1 MYTDGFEH
9 FLKMSKSTTG
19 PLNEW
24 YKLMMDLYQHTAQQ
38 NLEILSENVSRFS
51 DQLKRVANVHK
62 PEELL
67 NEQRNILSED
77 VNAAVETMQKVI
89 HTNMESMEEMTKLC
103 GTFCDTASLHKYA
116 EKFQGEKPQSHS
128 ERHK

>member
-1 MYTDGFEH
+1 MYTDSFEQ
-9 FLKMSKSTTG
+9 FIKSNKNFTG
-19 PLNEW
+19 PLNDY

-51 DQLKRVANVHK
+51 DQLKRLANVHK

-77 VNAAVETMQKVI
+77 VNVAVETLQKVM
-89 HTNMESMEEMTKLC
+89 HTNLESMEEMSKLC
-103 GTFCDTASLHKYA
+103 GTLCESATFQKGTNKY
-116 EKFQGEKPQSHS
+116 QGEKSHT
-128 ERHK
+128 EKHR

>member
-1 MYTDGFEH
+1 MYTDGFEQ
-9 FLKMSKSTTG
+9 FLKMNKNATG

-103 GTFCDTASLHKYA
+103 GTFCDSETMQKYA
-116 EKFQGEKPQSHS
+116 NKFQGEKAHS
-128 ERHK
+128 EKHR